1 MIKEACQVHEDQ
13 ARYSPLI
20 GYTEKAGRE
29 EGNQIVGLQPA
40 ISKSSILTDWII
52 KAILGNPEDT
62 EALAGFL
69 TEWKYCPIRSITV
82 EAQEARVDHAD
93 QKAIRFDIHGTI
105 NNEIFFVI
113 ESQRH
118 GDFKTIM
125 KRMQYYLARL
135 LAGQKLRGK
144 EYGQMKAAWLI
155 LIADYPFFPR
165 SGLIADETEM
175 SLKTMQMPLT
185 QMTHLSIMETGRT
198 EYLRE
203 KAIQKLSGLERW
215 AILYGNLGDPE
226 KREWIRQICEQ
237 DENLRK
243 VVRKMSEMTMDFEAY
258 FRETKAIMAELERA
272 DRQREWLEQG
282 KRMGKQEGLEQ
293 GLQRGMEQGIEQGME
308 RGELC
313 KVIKLVLKNM
323 KKGKPI
329 SEIAEIL
336 DEDET
341 LIRQI
346 FICHEEHPDW
356 TADQIATRIRN

>member
-13 ARYSPLI
+13 ARYSPLL
-20 GYTEKAGRE
+20 GYTEKGGRE

-69 TEWKYCPIRSITV
+69 REWKYCPIRSITV

-105 NNEIFFVI
+105 NDEIFFVI

-144 EYGQMKAAWLI
+144 KYGQMKAAWLI
-155 LIADYPFFPR
+155 LIADYPFFPWT
-165 SGLIADETEM
+165 GLIADETEM

-215 AILYGNLGDPE
+215 AILYGNLADPE
-226 KREWIRQICEQ
+226 KREWIRQICER

-282 KRMGKQEGLEQ
+282 
-293 GLQRGMEQGIEQGME
+293 ME

-323 KKGKPI
+323 KKGKLI

-336 DEDET
+336 DEDEPV
-341 LIRQI
+341 IRQI
-346 FICHEEHPDW
+346 FIYHEEHPEW